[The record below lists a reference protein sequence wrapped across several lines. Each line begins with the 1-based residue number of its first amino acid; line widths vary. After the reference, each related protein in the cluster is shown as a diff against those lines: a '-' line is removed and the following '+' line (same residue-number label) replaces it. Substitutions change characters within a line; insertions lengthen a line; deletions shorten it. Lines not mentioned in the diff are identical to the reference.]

1 MDIVFVPLNTCR
13 GAQEAMGAFTKG
25 TRNPGLQSHSTF

>member
-13 GAQEAMGAFTKG
+13 GAQEAMVACERTVI
-25 TRNPGLQSHSTF
+25 PGLQSHSTF